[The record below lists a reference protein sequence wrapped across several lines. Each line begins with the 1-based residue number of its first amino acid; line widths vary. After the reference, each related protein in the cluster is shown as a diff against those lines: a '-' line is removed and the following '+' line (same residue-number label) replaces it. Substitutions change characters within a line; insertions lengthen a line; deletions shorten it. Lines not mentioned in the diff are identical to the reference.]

1 MFSMVSVIVLG
12 KVKLLLFV
20 SYNNPNSQ
28 KHVIATSEPVFNIVW
43 VILSFTFLIM
53 IYITY

>member
-12 KVKLLLFV
+12 KVKVLLFV

-53 IYITY
+53 IFE

>member
-1 MFSMVSVIVLG
+1 MVLVL
-12 KVKLLLFV
+12 VFLFV

-43 VILSFTFLIM
+43 VILSLTFLMM
-53 IYITY
+53 IFE